1 MDTDKSGKG
10 QIQFLCDILPL
21 SSQRTEVK
29 GFSVGGSL
37 GRLRASEDGCLA
49 SLAFE
54 PNLMVRRLSI
64 RHIVSLLHGAGADF
78 AWSAFE
84 SSSIF
89 IGNHAMR
96 ELPPVWRQHTYL

>member
-10 QIQFLCDILPL
+10 EILFLCDSFPL

-29 GFSVGGSL
+29 GFSDGGSL
-37 GRLRASEDGCLA
+37 GGLQTSEDGCLA
-49 SLAFE
+49 SLAMESNF
-54 PNLMVRRLSI
+54 LVRRLAI
-64 RHIVSLLHGAGADF
+64 RNLVSLLHSAGADF

-84 SSSIF
+84 SSSIL

-96 ELPPVWRQHTYL
+96 ELPPVRRQYAYL